1 MEAFMPLLSLAAIWL
16 VIVLPIV
23 KVSQAVNKKKAQA
36 NPGAAKGAGTA
47 RPGSRQQQAKPKPKP
62 QAAQARPSVMQ
73 PTIRPTGHD
82 DSIYRGSLNAVT
94 GEGYDPC
101 HDLQLAPLTLAET
114 AETASPETAVP
125 GLRLGWTGD
134 EIVRGFVMGEI
145 LGKRRP

>member
-101 HDLQLAPLTLAET
+101 HDQQLSSLTEAESRLPAEEPAVPALQL
-114 AETASPETAVP
+114 S
-125 GLRLGWTGD
+125 WTGND
-134 EIVRGFVMGEI
+134 IVRGLVVGEI
-145 LGKRRP
+145 LRRK